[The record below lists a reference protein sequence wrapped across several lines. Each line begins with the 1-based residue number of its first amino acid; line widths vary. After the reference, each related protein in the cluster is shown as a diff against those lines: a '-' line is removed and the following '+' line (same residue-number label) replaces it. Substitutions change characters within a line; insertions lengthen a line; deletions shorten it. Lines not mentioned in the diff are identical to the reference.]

1 MHPDGVRSAKVLIWL
16 QFKKSSE
23 SINRSGAAPGL
34 TYGWSKPLER
44 ERSDIELVQAVKSG
58 ERKAFSELVIRHQR
72 SLLRLTLRFT
82 REQALAEDI
91 VQESFIKAYQK
102 IELFEGRASFKSWLY
117 QIAMNTA
124 KNRFRERGLDLI
136 NIEDTQLGVDPG
148 AEQGL
153 LKVDLQKT
161 IREEIERLPEKQ
173 RIALTL
179 RIFEDMSFKEI
190 AEIMKCP
197 YDTAKANYRHALLK
211 LRERLEENQSVAGW
225 DSIIGELENAWDG
238 TAAPASRA
246 HRVNSG
252 SEAEQ

>member
-1 MHPDGVRSAKVLIWL
+1 M
-16 QFKKSSE
+16 
-23 SINRSGAAPGL
+23 
-34 TYGWSKPLER
+34 ER
-44 ERSDIELVQAVKSG
+44 EKSDIELVQMVKSG
-58 ERKAFSELVIRHQR
+58 ERKAFSELVVRHQR

-91 VQESFIKAYQK
+91 VQESFLKAYQK

-124 KNRFRERGLDLI
+124 KNKFRERGLDLM
-136 NIEDTQLGVDPG
+136 NVEESNAVGVDQG
-148 AEQGL
+148 AERGL
-153 LKVDLQKT
+153 VKADIQKSV
-161 IREEIERLPEKQ
+161 RDEIEKLPEKQ

-179 RIFEDMSFKEI
+179 RIFEDLSFKEI

-211 LRERLEENQSVAGW
+211 LRERLEEDQSIAGW
-225 DSIIGELENAWDG
+225 DSIIGEMENAWDQV
-238 TAAPASRA
+238 AAPQNTTRTS
-246 HRVNSG
+246 NM